1 MLRSAKPNYVCWR
14 CLSRTT
20 LPRCSLPAQ
29 QQVGPPSA
37 SLPPLI
43 GSRSHANSDQT
54 LSTSSPQQRVP
65 GKRGPGSA
73 APRYGQGHT
82 AKWSFENIKRRV
94 DLGPSGPVENYAYRK
109 ELKEWEDANA
119 NDPLKNVG
127 ALDRLAPKTSLGHG
141 FALGDGVFRH
151 TADDD
156 VMQPLG
162 DGDDMAD
169 TSTVASDLRPGD
181 LIEISHNSSFMPIF
195 AVHLGKYHSLDHYYS
210 EDGVWFTTPGVR
222 TRFVVRDFIDN
233 PADIQAI
240 VCALP
245 DLPDSVDLFSQLE
258 NVRPSRATG
267 APMIRKMRKFQID
280 TRAIFQ
286 QNIDRFNSLYS
297 SLGPEEKLYTLPEL
311 AHLAFPPDVRKGA
324 EGYSPQHLYALF
336 TYLVIHESH
345 FRAIARGPR
354 SQDACYFVVN
364 SRADVKTIDNVEAV
378 VRDYIAAPSRD
389 RPGATSF
396 DDFILQAR
404 KAVDRS
410 RETRDWSPHGM
421 LGPSKRRDTPP
432 PPTTDWSP
440 LGLAVIRHIYLWA
453 ASGLVSDGSNRHWI
467 GSAVLHLI
475 DRYGEAESQD
485 VSVGWTF
492 LQEIGY
498 IAPWDLPARHALR
511 PPGVELDKCGGLAP
525 MAKKDGEEL
534 LGPDRLAHLRRDFG
548 DATVYCIDAE
558 SADDIDDGM
567 SLEPTGEGDHWIHVH
582 IADPAS
588 RIAPGSTLAQRAALV
603 PQTMYLPGH
612 YSRMLDDDVVR
623 ETFSLGPDRPSLVF
637 SARVTDS
644 GEIVDRKI
652 TPATIRNVLYLTG
665 ETVASVT
672 GDDPSLP
679 LSKPTPPFQVGTP
692 PPPPPPPSRPIT
704 TPADLT
710 PADRSSLLTL
720 HRLAHALHN
729 RRLARGA
736 VPSYASRATATVS
749 LVPSTTISLTPSTP
763 PFLHA
768 TGDPHISIAY
778 SSQTSPIIVSSL
790 MLLAGSVAARYLS
803 ARNIPAPFRVQSVPE
818 HTAPTLKA
826 FTTDVVYPAIAAG
839 RTPSAA
845 DLRVYRA
852 LVGPADVSASARPH
866 WSIGEDAYVKATSPL
881 RRAGDLLVH
890 WQVEAALLQEAEQG
904 RVDVAALPFG
914 REQMEDE
921 VLPQLRL
928 REHHAKMLDNKD
940 GTDQW
945 MLQALVRGWKFGE
958 AEVPGTMRFLVMHV
972 VPKAVVKGVLTNW
985 FDRGAVM
992 EMEDMGEVTRIGEV
1006 REGDVFMVRLR
1017 DVNVHSRLI
1026 KVEALERVESG
1037 DGEELVKGEEGYAQ
1051 SDL

>member
-1 MLRSAKPNYVCWR
+1 M
-14 CLSRTT
+14 
-20 LPRCSLPAQ
+20 
-29 QQVGPPSA
+29 
-37 SLPPLI
+37 
-43 GSRSHANSDQT
+43 
-54 LSTSSPQQRVP
+54 
-65 GKRGPGSA
+65 
-73 APRYGQGHT
+73 APT
-82 AKWSFENIKRRV
+82 
-94 DLGPSGPVENYAYRK
+94 
-109 ELKEWEDANA
+109 
-119 NDPLKNVG
+119 
-127 ALDRLAPKTSLGHG
+127 TSLGHG

-169 TSTVASDLRPGD
+169 TSNVAINLSPGD

-195 AVHLGKYHSLDHYYS
+195 AVFLGRYHSLDHFYS
-210 EDGVWFTTPGVR
+210 EDGVWFTSPGVR
-222 TRFVVRDFIDN
+222 TRFVVRDFIDD
-233 PADIQAI
+233 PADIQAMNS
-240 VCALP
+240 VLP
-245 DLPDSVDLFSQLE
+245 DLPDSPDLLSQLE
-258 NVRPSRATG
+258 KVNPSRAVG

-280 TRAIFQ
+280 TRVIFQ

-297 SLGPEEKLYTLPEL
+297 SLGPEEQLYTLPEL
-311 AHLAFPPDVRKGA
+311 AHLAFPPGVRQGA
-324 EGYSPQHLYALF
+324 KDYSPEQLYALF
-336 TYLVIHESH
+336 TYLSVHESH
-345 FRAIARGPR
+345 FRAISRGPR
-354 SQDACYFVVN
+354 SHDACLFAVN

-389 RPGATSF
+389 RPGAASF

-404 KAVDRS
+404 RAVDRS

-432 PPTTDWSP
+432 PPATDWSP

-453 ASGLVSDGSNRHWI
+453 ASDLVSDGSDRHWI
-467 GSAVLHLI
+467 GSAVLHLV
-475 DRYGEAESQD
+475 DRYGEAESRD
-485 VSVGWTF
+485 TSVGWTF

-511 PPGVELDKCGGLAP
+511 LPGVELDKCGGLAP

-534 LGPDRLAHLRRDFG
+534 LGPDRVAHLRRDFG
-548 DATVYCIDAE
+548 DAIVYCIDAE

-582 IADPAS
+582 VADPAS

-637 SARVTDS
+637 SARVTDA

-652 TPATIRNVLYLTG
+652 TPATIRKVRYLTG

-679 LSKPTPPFQVGTP
+679 VSKSTPPFQVGTP

-704 TPADLT
+704 TAADLT
-710 PADRSSLLTL
+710 PADRASLLTL

-736 VPSYASRATATVS
+736 VPSYPSRPTATVS
-749 LVPSTTISLTPSTP
+749 LAPSTTISPTPTTP
-763 PFLHA
+763 AFLHA

-790 MLLAGSVAARYLS
+790 MLLAGSVAAHYLS
-803 ARNIPAPFRVQSVPE
+803 TRNIPAPFRVQPVPD
-818 HTAPTLKA
+818 HLAPALRSL
-826 FTTDVVYPAIAAG
+826 TTDVIYPSLAAN
-839 RTPSAA
+839 RPPTAA
-845 DLRVYRA
+845 DARVFRA
-852 LVGPADVSASARPH
+852 LVGPADVSATARPH

-904 RVDVAALPFG
+904 KVDVAALPFG
-914 REQMEDE
+914 REEMEDE
-921 VLPQLRL
+921 VLPQLRV
-928 REHHAKMLDNKD
+928 REHAAKMVDNRD
-940 GTDQW
+940 GADQW

-958 AEVPGTMRFLVMHV
+958 AEVPGRMVFVVQNV
-972 VPKAVVKGVLTNW
+972 VPKAVVKGVLRNW

-992 EMEDMGEVTRIGEV
+992 EIEDLGGVARIGEV
-1006 REGDVFMVRLR
+1006 REGDVFVVRLR
-1017 DVNVHSRLI
+1017 DVNVHSRMV
-1026 KVEALERVESG
+1026 KVEALERVEG
-1037 DGEELVKGEEGYAQ
+1037 ADAEELVKRVGAGTPSQ
-1051 SDL
+1051 T